1 MTHASRNTMT
11 GLDFE
16 NAARISCPSN
26 AIDLTK
32 NKLYSYLKDNGI
44 DWRKYISRKLL
55 PDNAFLFEAD
65 KEVVIYEKKFQQCNG
80 SADEKPQTCAF
91 KIMQYRKLFSA
102 LGIEK
107 VSYIYVFND
116 WFENAMYRDMLDYI
130 KSVDGCD
137 YIFYHKGE
145 NILCH

>member
-32 NKLYSYLKDNGI
+32 NKLYSYLKDSGI

-55 PDNAFLFEAD
+55 PDNAFLFKAD

-145 NILCH
+145 NISCH

>member
-1 MTHASRNTMT
+1 MT

-32 NKLYSYLKDNGI
+32 NKLYSYLKDSGI

-65 KEVVIYEKKFQQCNG
+65 KVYEEIKKCVVLCANCHREFHYL
-80 SADEKPQTCAF
+80 QT
-91 KIMQYRKLFSA
+91 KNP
-102 LGIEK
+102 
-107 VSYIYVFND
+107 SYTLKEYLEND
-116 WFENAMYRDMLDYI
+116 I
-130 KSVDGCD
+130 
-137 YIFYHKGE
+137 
-145 NILCH
+145 